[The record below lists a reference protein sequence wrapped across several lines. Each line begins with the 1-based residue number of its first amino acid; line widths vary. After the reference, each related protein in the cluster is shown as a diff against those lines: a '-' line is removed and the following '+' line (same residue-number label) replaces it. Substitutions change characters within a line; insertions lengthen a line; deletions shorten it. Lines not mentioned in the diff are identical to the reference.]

1 MSTKT
6 AFSHENISSSS
17 AFACSLFPTAC
28 VFCSKIVLLAFP
40 HAHTLG
46 KLIEEKPR
54 DFTLKG
60 KNKSDENKH
69 SPLSPSDDCV
79 ANLWFVCLIF
89 VSLSTSC
96 SAFQLNCEPS
106 SKFPPKVFFL
116 NHSKVEKSRSRFREE
131 SDRWSFSKLARL
143 PHSGYHS
150 MTLCRRFVVK
160 IKKKIL

>member
-28 VFCSKIVLLAFP
+28 VFCSKIVFLAFP

-69 SPLSPSDDCV
+69 SPLSPADDCV

-96 SAFQLNCEPS
+96 SAFLLRAVFEIS
-106 SKFPPKVFFL
+106 TESVFPQSL
-116 NHSKVEKSRSRFREE
+116 ESREKQKPLSRRVREMKLFKISQITSFRL
-131 SDRWSFSKLARL
+131 S
-143 PHSGYHS
+143 
-150 MTLCRRFVVK
+150 
-160 IKKKIL
+160 